1 MSKKFIPTSI
11 SWKHVFVKQS
21 NLIDPQPGYPGSEP
35 GHLMFDNHLVAL
47 DFAISDGWELS
58 EHTPLDLHR
67 LLTKNI
73 DFFENSN
80 YSGRYRTQDVWIGHE
95 VCPHF
100 IKIPE
105 LMKIWFDFTNEK
117 INKFDGHKESALEI
131 AWAAHHMFQ
140 VIHPFIDGNGRTGR
154 LLHAKVMHDLG
165 MEPEIVLFSDR
176 FIYYDSIQY
185 FRDQFWSGSEFYLN
199 DILN

>member
-35 GHLMFDNHLVAL
+35 GQLMFDNHLVAL

-105 LMKIWFDFTNEK
+105 KNIHQLVMIKLILLMKK
-117 INKFDGHKESALEI
+117 LINSMVIKK
-131 AWAAHHMFQ
+131 AH
-140 VIHPFIDGNGRTGR
+140 
-154 LLHAKVMHDLG
+154 
-165 MEPEIVLFSDR
+165 
-176 FIYYDSIQY
+176 
-185 FRDQFWSGSEFYLN
+185 
-199 DILN
+199 